1 MRRSI
6 FAASRRDRK
15 KAMKSRA
22 FLNGVEVTRHCQV
35 ADDRAGVVL
44 LLKTNAEGR
53 HYADMERGEVARE
66 WLHGRVEIT
75 RK

>member
-1 MRRSI
+1 MRRSV

-35 ADDRAGVVL
+35 ADDKSGVVL
-44 LLKTNAEGR
+44 LLKANAEGR
-53 HYADMERGEVARE
+53 HYVDLETREVAKE
-66 WLHGRVEIT
+66 WLHGRVEIA